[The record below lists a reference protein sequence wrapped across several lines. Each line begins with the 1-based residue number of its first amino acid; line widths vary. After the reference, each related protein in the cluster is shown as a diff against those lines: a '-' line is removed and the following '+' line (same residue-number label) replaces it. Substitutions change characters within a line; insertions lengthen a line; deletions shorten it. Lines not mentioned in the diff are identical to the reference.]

1 MIVYLFD
8 ENGEFKYSY
17 KCQLD
22 PLESEK
28 QGKQIYLQPANST
41 VIAPPDV
48 AENHK
53 AIWNGEEWKDID
65 FTPQEIIEE
74 PKELTEEE
82 KLNLL
87 REQREIE
94 CFSIINRGKLW
105 YDKLTEEQVQELN
118 TWYQAWLDVTETKV
132 IPIKPSWL
140 K

>member
-1 MIVYLFD
+1 MIAYLFD

-41 VIAPPDV
+41 LIAPPDA

-53 AIWNGEEWKDID
+53 AIWNGIAWEDID

-82 KLNLL
+82 KLDLL

-94 CFSIINRGKLW
+94 CFSIVNRGQLW
-105 YDKLTEEQVQELN
+105 YNTLTTEQVNELN
-118 TWYQAWLDVTETKV
+118 QWYMAWLDVTETKI
-132 IPIKPSWL
+132 IPTRPIWL